1 MSRPRLTDM
10 TIQFPRLVAAAAA
23 VLTPRQI
30 GALADSL
37 DVTYEDVH
45 KLLLRGTNRWEAIR
59 AAAQGVRLHAA
70 SDLANPLGYY
80 CAPNAA
86 TPDYVPCRDFR
97 QFLAYGFALCYIGEH
112 DTTLTITAADL
123 YALRESFLACVES
136 AMELYPEAKPGERVC
151 GDWESVTLYD
161 ASRSEEAIRQGEDA
175 PGYDADHETEAGWRF
190 ERLDREDRDD
200 WCRAQDL
207 ESGLPEREGHLLFVW
222 AWSQADDIAI
232 WLSEDCLFTEGK
244 RDEAMIQKAIA
255 EARQV
260 NESLKLG

>member
-1 MSRPRLTDM
+1 MSRRRCTDM
-10 TIQFPRLVAAAAA
+10 TMQFPRLIAAAAA

-30 GALADSL
+30 GALAEAL
-37 DVTYEDVH
+37 DLTHEEVH
-45 KLLLRGTNRWEAIR
+45 KLLVRGTNRWEAIK
-59 AAAQGVRLHAA
+59 AASQGLRRHAA

-97 QFLAYGFALCYIGEH
+97 QFLAYGFALCYTSEQ

-123 YALRESFLACVES
+123 YALRDNFLACVES
-136 AMELYPEAKPGERVC
+136 AMELYPEAEPGERVC

-161 ASRSEEAIRQGEDA
+161 ASLSQEAIRQGEDA

-190 ERLDREDRDD
+190 ERLDREERDD
-200 WCRAQDL
+200 WCRSQDIA
-207 ESGLPEREGHLLFVW
+207 SGLPEQEGHLLFVW
-222 AWSQADDIAI
+222 AWSQADDTAI
-232 WLSEDCLFTEGK
+232 WLSEDCLITEGK

>member
-1 MSRPRLTDM
+1 MSRPCHTDM
-10 TIQFPRLVAAAAA
+10 TVQFPRLIAAAAA

-30 GALADSL
+30 GALAEAL
-37 DVTYEDVH
+37 DLTHEEVH
-45 KLLLRGTNRWEAIR
+45 KLLVRGTNRWGAIK
-59 AAAQGVRLHAA
+59 AESQSVRRHAA

-112 DTTLTITAADL
+112 NTTLAITAADL
-123 YALRESFLACVES
+123 YALRENFLACAES
-136 AMELYPEAKPGERVC
+136 ALALHPEAEPGERVC
-151 GDWESVTLYD
+151 GDWESVTLYA
-161 ASRSEEAIRQGEDA
+161 ASLSEEAICQGEDA
-175 PGYDADHETEAGWRF
+175 PGYDAANETEAGWRF
-190 ERLDREDRDD
+190 ERLDREERDD

-207 ESGLPEREGHLLFVW
+207 ESGLPEQEGHLLFVW
-222 AWSQADDIAI
+222 AWSRADDIAI

-255 EARQV
+255 EARQA
-260 NESLKLG
+260 NESLRLG